1 MKKKNCKI
9 LVCTHKDFNYVAN
22 DSFFPI
28 LVGSS
33 KNNAK
38 SEYQRDDEG
47 DNISNK
53 NKNYCEL
60 TGLYWAWKNLENY
73 DYIGLCHYRRY
84 FNFKSK
90 KNRQV
95 TNQQFVSSIRDYSFE
110 ESFIEDFDVILSK
123 PIIYP
128 ETNQT
133 FYYKSHIPEDLK
145 LLQDII
151 YENYPDYIRAYK
163 NVMNRNVLYPYNMFI
178 MNKENFN
185 NYCEWL
191 FAVLD
196 KLESQ
201 LIVSHYPYQA
211 RVFGFLSERLLN
223 VYVEHHNF
231 RKKEI
236 GIDLIVNNAKNSSV
250 VQEFTQ
256 KFLKKTVF
264 FLQKKIDY

>member
-60 TGLYWAWKNLENY
+60 TGLYWAWKNLNDY

-84 FNFKSK
+84 FNFKGK
-90 KNRQV
+90 KNGQV
-95 TNQQFVSSIRDYSFE
+95 TEEDFSSNINDYDFAE
-110 ESFIEDFDVILSK
+110 AFIENVDIILPK
-123 PIIYP
+123 PIIYH
-128 ETNQT
+128 ETNQM
-133 FYYKSHIPEDLK
+133 FYYRSHIPEDLK
-145 LLQDII
+145 LLQEII
-151 YENYPDYIRAYK
+151 YKNYPEYIRAYK
-163 NVMNRNVLYPYNMFI
+163 NVMNRNFLHPYNMFI
-178 MNKENFN
+178 TKKEIFN

-191 FAVLD
+191 FDVLE
-196 KLESQ
+196 KLETQ